1 MADDK
6 LDVLLRTTDNTTM
19 SLEQSKKF
27 NNTKRKINGICKAL
41 SLNTQKYDPQKT
53 VENISAYITST
64 NKLDRILYSE
74 ISNYVYSLE
83 MSERGIFATN
93 LEKLLL
99 YSLNDNNE
107 VSEDCKK
114 MIVKIYDHFQL
125 ALHQIENVNNI
136 FANSIE
142 EAKTEYDGHRF
153 RSRLEARWAVFF
165 NAVGLTYEYE
175 IEGFEMDG
183 TRYLPDFYI
192 PSLNRW
198 FEIKGKPLSLDEIKK
213 CEEFCRRLDNENIK
227 YSVLIGSPNLCAIRI
242 GEFFGI
248 LEYVWE
254 WPSEKYP
261 DNYRIQAPKE
271 LIEDEYYS
279 RFVKGLWVVPD
290 KTEEE
295 VAVAAIAAGKARF
308 EFGEKPD
315 V

>member
-125 ALHQIENVNNI
+125 ALHQFENVINI

-142 EAKTEYDGHRF
+142 EAKENLQKQIKGVEKEYITILGIFAAIVLAFVGGITFSTSVLQNISATSIF
-153 RSRLEARWAVFF
+153 RLLLVVDFLAFVLINTIYILLKFIFAINDKNTKLF
-165 NAVGLTYEYE
+165 NIKALNIACLLIAIIIV
-175 IEGFEMDG
+175 ISWIFNVDQVPDFISN
-183 TRYLPDFYI
+183 YLP
-192 PSLNRW
+192 W
-198 FEIKGKPLSLDEIKK
+198 
-213 CEEFCRRLDNENIK
+213 
-227 YSVLIGSPNLCAIRI
+227 
-242 GEFFGI
+242 
-248 LEYVWE
+248 
-254 WPSEKYP
+254 
-261 DNYRIQAPKE
+261 
-271 LIEDEYYS
+271 IE
-279 RFVKGLWVVPD
+279 
-290 KTEEE
+290 
-295 VAVAAIAAGKARF
+295 
-308 EFGEKPD
+308 
-315 V
+315 

>member
-53 VENISAYITST
+53 VEKISAYITST

-142 EAKTEYDGHRF
+142 EAKENLQKQIKGVEKEYITILGIFAAIVLAFVGGITFSTSVLQNISATSIF
-153 RSRLEARWAVFF
+153 RLLLVVDFLAFVLINTIYILLKFIFAINDKNTKLF
-165 NAVGLTYEYE
+165 NIKALNIACLLIAIIIV
-175 IEGFEMDG
+175 ISWIFNVDQVPDFISN
-183 TRYLPDFYI
+183 YLP
-192 PSLNRW
+192 W
-198 FEIKGKPLSLDEIKK
+198 
-213 CEEFCRRLDNENIK
+213 
-227 YSVLIGSPNLCAIRI
+227 
-242 GEFFGI
+242 
-248 LEYVWE
+248 
-254 WPSEKYP
+254 
-261 DNYRIQAPKE
+261 
-271 LIEDEYYS
+271 IE
-279 RFVKGLWVVPD
+279 
-290 KTEEE
+290 
-295 VAVAAIAAGKARF
+295 
-308 EFGEKPD
+308 
-315 V
+315 